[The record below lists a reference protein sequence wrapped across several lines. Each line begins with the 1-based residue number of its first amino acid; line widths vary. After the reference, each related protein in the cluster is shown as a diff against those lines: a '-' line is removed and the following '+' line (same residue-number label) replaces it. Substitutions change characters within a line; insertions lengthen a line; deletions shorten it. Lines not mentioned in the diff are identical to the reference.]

1 MNPFLPRP
9 YATSLAELK
18 PRPTNHL
25 LVTGATGFLGKVV
38 LRQLVERKEE
48 LGVERITLLV
58 RPQKKKGREVAPR
71 ERFRQIVKKSA
82 LFADLKEIDPR
93 WSEMVDVVAC
103 DLAEAS
109 GGVPEEALVSLRR
122 SVTHVLH
129 CAASVEFD
137 RPVAEAAASNVTS
150 ALNVLELARTFVRLQ
165 GMVSV
170 STAYTTVWR
179 PGSIEETLAPLPRP
193 AEEYHQ
199 AILEGSRS
207 EAEMLAETGH
217 PNTYT
222 FTKCIAE
229 HLICARRGDVPLT
242 IVRPSI
248 ISASWAAPFPGW
260 IDSPAALAGC
270 LLYASLG
277 LVPAY
282 NANPSTRL
290 DVVPVDWV
298 AHRVI
303 EATMR
308 EAMPRPGEPT
318 PIRFAA
324 MGIERAMH
332 IEMTVEAGR
341 RFFHVRPGPK
351 RVGPMSLSYDER
363 DHARR
368 DLYSRKVPTLVL
380 KLALKAAGQ
389 TKNANRLTRADDKVQ
404 YLNKAFAYFT
414 HHTFDFRPSRPFDA
428 PGYEPLAY
436 AEIICRG
443 MYKHLLL
450 RDDTALPLAG
460 PDHDDARNDLRW
472 VIEKENGNAV
482 VRALGLGLRQVFRK
496 CTSGVS
502 FDRTSFERA
511 MAATSPDSLLV
522 LAPSHRSYFDFFLTS
537 YLCFQHPELGIPV
550 PDIVAADIFAKI
562 PVASPLLKRAGAFF
576 IPRGVGREVP
586 EVSEQLREVVR
597 RKSSLMFFAEGQ
609 RSRARRTLP
618 PKRGILRGL
627 QATGRTFTVLP
638 IAISYD
644 RVPEEAAL
652 ARELDG
658 GEKPKMSLGSIT
670 RWLAKLARGG
680 VELGRIHVACGEPL
694 VMNEKTDV
702 RALARKLACEQQRAT
717 VITRFHLRTFLANA
731 RAHAGQMHLEGVTEE
746 WLASAIEARGGRVLS
761 SSLEAPKDCLPA
773 LERSL
778 RNQWMHWFFADAVR
792 LYPDNAVIEDHVERH
807 GWIPKHDVASDDP
820 RVKQVVD
827 ALFAPVLDDHAT
839 TLRAIASAAWRRF
852 TPRSVV
858 QAFPAAHLPIVED
871 AFDFL
876 TTRDV
881 LTSDADGHYARGEH
895 ANGHASGNGHSNG
908 NGHKNGDADR
918 VGRGA
923 AKEDPTQ
930 ARLDAFEGLFRR
942 FTLDPFR
949 GASSRRRR
957 KGMES

>member
-1 MNPFLPRP
+1 MNPFLPQSSSI
-9 YATSLAELK
+9 SLAQLH
-18 PRPTNHL
+18 PRATNHL

-38 LRQLVERKEE
+38 LRQLIERKDD
-48 LGVERITLLV
+48 LGVERITLLI
-58 RPQKKKGREVAPR
+58 RSQKKKGREVAPR
-71 ERFRQIVKKSA
+71 ERFRQIVKRSA
-82 LFADLKEIDPR
+82 LFEDLREVDPR
-93 WSEMVDVVAC
+93 WSEIVDVVSC
-103 DLAEAS
+103 DLAEEN
-109 GGVPEEALVSLRR
+109 GGVPEEALVSLRK

-179 PGSIEETLAPLPRP
+179 QGAITETLAPLPRP
-193 AEEYHQ
+193 ADEYLR
-199 AILEGSRS
+199 AIADGSRP

-229 HLICARRGDVPLT
+229 HLLAARRGDVPLT

-248 ISASWAAPFPGW
+248 ISASWGAPFAGW

-282 NANPSTRL
+282 NANPATRL

-303 EATMR
+303 EATLR
-308 EAMPRPGEPT
+308 EAMPRAGEPT
-318 PIRFAA
+318 VIRFAA
-324 MGIERAMH
+324 MGIEKAMR
-332 IEMTVEAGR
+332 IDMTVDAGR

-351 RVGPMSLSYDER
+351 KVGKMTLAFDVK
-363 DHARR
+363 DHARS
-368 DLYSRKVPTLVL
+368 DLYRRAVPTEVL
-380 KLALKAAGQ
+380 KLALKVARQ
-389 TKNANRLTRADDKVQ
+389 SKNVGRLTRADDKVQ

-414 HHTFDFRPSRPFDA
+414 HHTFDFQPTKGFDVE
-428 PGYEPLAY
+428 GYTPQTY

-443 MYKHLLL
+443 MYKHLML

-460 PDHDDARNDLRW
+460 PDHDDARSDIRW
-472 VIEKENGNAV
+472 VFEKENGNAT
-482 VRALGLGLRQVFRK
+482 VRALGLGLRQVFRR

-511 MAATSPDSLLV
+511 LAASPPGSLLV
-522 LAPSHRSYFDFFLTS
+522 LAPSHRSYFDFLLTS
-537 YLCFQHPELGIPV
+537 YLCFQHPELGMPV
-550 PDIVAADIFAKI
+550 PHIAAADDFARI
-562 PVASPLLKRAGAFF
+562 PVASGLLKRAGAFF
-576 IPRGVGREVP
+576 IPRGLGREVP
-586 EVSEQLREVVR
+586 EVGEQLREVVAR
-597 RKSSLMFFAEGQ
+597 RGSLMFFAEGQ

-670 RWLAKLARGG
+670 TWLGKLARGG
-680 VELGRIHVACGEPL
+680 VKLGRIHVACGEPL
-694 VMNEKTDV
+694 VMDGKTDV
-702 RALARKLACEQQRAT
+702 RVLARRLACEQQKAT

-731 RAHAGQMHLEGVTEE
+731 RAHAYAANVHLDEVTEE

-807 GWIPKHDVASDDP
+807 GWIAKHDVPSDDP
-820 RVKQVVD
+820 RVRQVVD
-827 ALFAPVLDDHAT
+827 ALFAPVLDDHAI
-839 TLRAIASAAWRRF
+839 TLRAIRSAAWKRF
-852 TPRSVV
+852 SPKSVV

-881 LTSDADGHYARGEH
+881 LASDADGHYARGEETVGMTANGH
-895 ANGHASGNGHSNG
+895 ANGHTHGHTNGHTNG
-908 NGHKNGDADR
+908 ANGSSAARDDGD
-918 VGRGA
+918 V
-923 AKEDPTQ
+923 
-930 ARLDAFEGLFRR
+930 GLFRR
-942 FTLDPFR
+942 LTLDTFLR
-949 GASSRRRR
+949 GAATRKRR